1 MSSTGQSA
9 NQYWSLF
16 APRKPAY
23 RQALRDGAQTKFGG
37 ENKPSGGTGLYYSEA
52 KLLIR
57 SKAPNNRY
65 ARGRAGKY
73 PFLTPIRSEA
83 HSPGKN
89 QTADLTAS
97 IYSIF
102 TYPYP
107 DLLAKP
113 LLLQQGGEKYNPPI
127 PHQRG
132 LLIKEQKNQQYNP
145 TEL

>member
-1 MSSTGQSA
+1 M
-9 NQYWSLF
+9 
-16 APRKPAY
+16 
-23 RQALRDGAQTKFGG
+23 
-37 ENKPSGGTGLYYSEA
+37 
-52 KLLIR
+52 R
-57 SKAPNNRY
+57 SKAPIYNRY

-73 PFLTPIRSEA
+73 PFLTPTRSEA

-102 TYPYP
+102 AYPYP

-132 LLIKEQKNQQYNP
+132 LLIKEQKINNTTPQNYDASIP
-145 TEL
+145 HRLVP